1 MLSSYHRPAP
11 WIVYAE
17 TVFWKVG
24 QAIAWLEEAE
34 PGESRDGCMGKRQKV
49 MRPRKREELWRWKRR
64 AGETHK
70 KNDLA
75 FFSVPV

>member
-1 MLSSYHRPAP
+1 MAGR
-11 WIVYAE
+11 
-17 TVFWKVG
+17 
-24 QAIAWLEEAE
+24 LEEAE

-49 MRPRKREELWRWKRR
+49 MRPRQKEQLWRWKRR

-75 FFSVPV
+75 FFSVLV